1 MARDERSALGCGSV
15 AETVFAN
22 SLGPEEEVGLDEDD
36 TDRPAEVH
44 GDDTRERNVAQL
56 QRIRRAR
63 KRVTS
68 SKMLGGASQTVSK
81 IRVKC
86 NGT

>member
-1 MARDERSALGCGSV
+1 VRLLELRFDEFELTLPPFFEQLLLVEAR
-15 AETVFAN
+15 AE
-22 SLGPEEEVGLDEDD
+22 L
-36 TDRPAEVH
+36 
-44 GDDTRERNVAQL
+44 
-56 QRIRRAR
+56 RRAR
-63 KRVTS
+63 AQRSEALLLRSHLKY